1 MPSAPRDLIKL
12 WQDYTY
18 IYSFVDT
25 LLGLEDN
32 NIMTL
37 FSAQDLDSPVP
48 ELLPILVAMAML
60 LGRLV
65 NDSLLD
71 LRAVPGIT
79 WEKLR
84 ETICSLRPNIAR
96 DEIISADPFL
106 DALFSEAH
114 HRQIMAR
121 DLAQRYIH
129 LIKSNEAD
137 DLPEDINMSVATN
150 ES

>member
-1 MPSAPRDLIKL
+1 
-12 WQDYTY
+12 
-18 IYSFVDT
+18 
-25 LLGLEDN
+25 
-32 NIMTL
+32 MTL

-60 LGRLV
+60 LGSLV

-106 DALFSEAH
+106 DALFPEAYH
-114 HRQIMAR
+114 WQIMAR